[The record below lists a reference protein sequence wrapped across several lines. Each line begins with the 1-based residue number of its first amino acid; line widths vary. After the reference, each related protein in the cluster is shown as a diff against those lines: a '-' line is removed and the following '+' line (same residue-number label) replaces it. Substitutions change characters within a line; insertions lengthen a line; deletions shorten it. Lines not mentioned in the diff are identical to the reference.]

1 MLGVGAQN
9 NKGDVRHFPLILYKS
24 QLQFVFSDY
33 QLLPG
38 NFKIE
43 IRETGGGV
51 KQEFDYIDGYID
63 KASIQ
68 AFVGANS
75 GYISAMYEQKTGVKV
90 DVTVEAQQRR
100 IINAGVWV
108 NYTHEYNLEIS
119 QNTLLS
125 VSGIAALNRLKH
137 MDMCSYIGFK
147 GSVTVPGYT
156 PDYVF
161 IIKMLA
167 NSKNDFGFVNLD
179 NPFWYFRDGVTS
191 QLLNPSV
198 TCVPGGNDYV
208 FGTNITDNDI
218 QLACNTTG
226 ANWVGDIRDLPRL
239 TYYLA
244 IGGSSGLT
252 GNVNNLPALK
262 SFLSMWGCVL
272 VTGNV
277 NDIPKVD
284 THLNI
289 GSCGLLTGL
298 ISNMPS
304 VSGTFSV
311 DACVL
316 LTGVYAPLATTNIMY
331 FSWTNMSATDTDNV
345 LIAIA
350 AITTVIGGTL
360 FIKANRTPA
369 SNAAFT
375 HLSVAHTWA
384 ITEV

>member
-1 MLGVGAQN
+1 MLGVGIQN
-9 NKGDVRHFPLILYKS
+9 NKGNVRHFPLILYKA
-24 QLQFVFSDY
+24 QLQFVFSDF

-38 NFKIE
+38 TFKIE
-43 IRETGGGV
+43 VRESLGNT

-63 KASIQ
+63 KPGIQ
-68 AFVGANS
+68 TFVGANS

-90 DVTVEAQQRR
+90 DITNTAQQRQ
-100 IINAGVWV
+100 IINGGVWI
-108 NYTHEYNLEIS
+108 NYTNEYNLEIP
-119 QNTLLS
+119 QNTALTIS
-125 VSGIAALNRLKH
+125 NIAVLNRLKH
-137 MDMCSYIGFK
+137 MNMCTYIGFK
-147 GSVTVPGYT
+147 GSITITGYT

-161 IIKMLA
+161 PIKMLA

-179 NPFWYFRDGVTS
+179 DPFWYFRDGVTS
-191 QLLNPSV
+191 QLLNPGI
-198 TCVPGGNDYV
+198 TCVPAGNDYA
-208 FGTNITDNDI
+208 FGTNIRDNDI

-226 ANWVGDIRDLPRL
+226 ANWVGDITDLPRL

-252 GNVNNLPALK
+252 GNIANLPAL
-262 SFLSMWGCVL
+262 STFLSMWGCVL

-277 NDIPKVD
+277 SNIPNVN
-284 THLNI
+284 THLNV

-298 ISNMPS
+298 ISDMPS
-304 VSGTFSV
+304 VSDTFSV

-316 LTGVYAPLATTNIMY
+316 LTGVYAPLATTNVMY
-331 FSWTNMSATDTDNV
+331 FSWTGMSATDTDNL
-345 LIAIA
+345 LIALA

-375 HLSVAHTWA
+375 HLTVAHTWA

>member
-63 KASIQ
+63 KPAIQ

-75 GYISAMYEQKTGVKV
+75 GYISAMYEQETGVKV

-108 NYTHEYNLEIS
+108 NYIREYNLEIP

-191 QLLNPSV
+191 QLLNPSI
-198 TCVPGGNDYV
+198 TCIPAGNDYA
-208 FGTNITDNDI
+208 FGTNI
-218 QLACNTTG
+218 
-226 ANWVGDIRDLPRL
+226 
-239 TYYLA
+239 
-244 IGGSSGLT
+244 
-252 GNVNNLPALK
+252 
-262 SFLSMWGCVL
+262 
-272 VTGNV
+272 

-375 HLSVAHTWA
+375 HLTVAHTWT